1 MSKGSLQ
8 KIVIFGKGGI
18 GKSTVTANLAVVY
31 ALQGKRVLVVGCD
44 PKHDTTVVLTGG
56 RMIPTVVGSSGFTD
70 GRTTP
75 DSIVVRGRLGIDCVE
90 AGGPEPGVGCAGRG
104 ISRMAEI
111 LEANGTLDPSRYDVV
126 LFDVLGDV
134 VCGGF
139 AAPLRQGFARKV
151 VIVTSEELMSLY
163 AANNIARAVK
173 TYLSNGI
180 ALLGLVANLR
190 GCESEPAVMSD
201 FARMIDTRVLT
212 HLSRESKLFRDA
224 ERLALTVTEAAPKSE
239 TARKFQ
245 ALARLLLILKPDQ
258 APEPAPLSDEEF
270 YTLSR
275 EDFSGERATVAPQIL
290 SSRPQATPAAFD
302 PAVPAP
308 QHPPTE
314 EGPGFEGL
322 RAHASQVLQGSQALQ
337 WGDAERWRQFFA
349 DREFARN
356 RDAGMRFS
364 GPVYW
369 VHHGDIECRY
379 STPSFDEGLVSF
391 LNLPCVSFPGER
403 VRGESR
409 GEYGETDLKEAD
421 IIGGGLGNLD
431 AVLKAAE
438 GGGCEI
444 VVVNATCVP
453 VLIGDDWRMVVEKS
467 RRRSGLEIHYNA
479 PSAGRELNIVKVF
492 FDRLKSDPVFSQ
504 TKPQAGVINLVGF
517 PDTLA
522 RRELEVLLGKAGVEV
537 NLAILP
543 YLDYEQARR
552 FGRASVQVLY
562 PSCAYA
568 RLYESLLSGSASRSV
583 SPPAPYGLAG
593 TRRWLREVCE
603 AAGVGAERAES
614 AFDEAWSSIG
624 SEWRRLR
631 DQARGQRLA
640 FVLDAEHLRRL
651 LDEGGVRGVPM
662 LGTLREAGFGLDF
675 LLYSP
680 PGARPG
686 SAKDDARIQRF
697 STPAELDL
705 ILKKSDLRAVYSEFF
720 FDERLASAGKAQFS
734 LAFFSMGVQGS
745 LRGLQRLTELCRWR
759 FYRRYADYLGGEDA
773 F

>member
-1 MSKGSLQ
+1 MSAPALE

-31 ALQGKRVLVVGCD
+31 AQQGKRVLVVGCD

-75 DSIVVRGRLGIDCVE
+75 DSIIVRGRLGIDCVE

-111 LEANGTLDPSRYDVV
+111 LEANGTLDASRYD
-126 LFDVLGDV
+126 DVLGDV

-151 VIVTSEELMSLY
+151 VIVTSEEQMSLY

-190 GCESEPAVMSD
+190 GNESEPAVMTD
-201 FARMIDTRVLT
+201 FAGTIGTRVLA
-212 HLSRESKLFRDA
+212 HLSRESELFRDA
-224 ERLALTVTEAAPKSE
+224 ERRTLTVTETAPDSE
-239 TARKFQ
+239 TAKKFR
-245 ALARLLLILKPDQ
+245 ALAHALLTLDPDR
-258 APEPAPLSDEEF
+258 APAPTPLADEEF
-270 YTLSR
+270 YELSR
-275 EDFSGERATVAPQIL
+275 EDFSRPRTAAAAP
-290 SSRPQATPAAFD
+290 A
-302 PAVPAP
+302 PAVKPAP
-308 QHPPTE
+308 LARVQEPPAPPSPA
-314 EGPGFEGL
+314 EGGLDDL
-322 RAHASQVLQGSQALQ
+322 RAHAAAAPQGPEALQ

-364 GPVYW
+364 GPVFW

-403 VRGESR
+403 VRSESR
-409 GEYGETDLKEAD
+409 GGYGETDLKESD
-421 IIGGGLGNLD
+421 IIGGGLESLD

-467 RRRSGLEIHYNA
+467 RRRSGLEVHYNS
-479 PSAGRELNIVKVF
+479 PSAGQNLDMVKVF
-492 FDRLKSDPVFSQ
+492 FDRLKKDPVFLA
-504 TKPQAGVINLVGF
+504 TKPEPGVVNLIGF
-517 PDTLA
+517 PDTVA
-522 RRELEVLLGKAGVEV
+522 RRELEELLAKAGVEV
-537 NLAILP
+537 NLSILP
-543 YLDYEQARR
+543 YLDYDQARR

-562 PSCAYA
+562 PSQAYA
-568 RLYESLLSGSASRSV
+568 GLYESLLSGSSSRRI
-583 SPPAPYGLAG
+583 SPPAPYGLVA
-593 TRRWLREVCE
+593 TRRWLREVCA
-603 AAGVGAERAES
+603 AAGVGAERADA
-614 AFDEAWSSIG
+614 AFDEAW
-624 SEWRRLR
+624 R
-631 DQARGQRLA
+631 
-640 FVLDAEHLRRL
+640 
-651 LDEGGVRGVPM
+651 
-662 LGTLREAGFGLDF
+662 
-675 LLYSP
+675 
-680 PGARPG
+680 
-686 SAKDDARIQRF
+686 
-697 STPAELDL
+697 
-705 ILKKSDLRAVYSEFF
+705 
-720 FDERLASAGKAQFS
+720 
-734 LAFFSMGVQGS
+734 
-745 LRGLQRLTELCRWR
+745 
-759 FYRRYADYLGGEDA
+759 
-773 F
+773 